1 MKLWNLCGMV
11 ALGATA
17 VSGLVLT
24 QLPGKSQNAPA
35 FVPVA
40 GAISPVE
47 FKDYQSGL
55 AEARLKDKPLF
66 VVFRCER

>member
-1 MKLWNLCGMV
+1 MKIWNLCGLA
-11 ALGATA
+11 ALGATV
-17 VSGLVLT
+17 VSGMALT
-24 QLPGKSQNAPA
+24 QLPGNSQNAPA
-35 FVPVA
+35 FVPAA
-40 GAISPVE
+40 GAALPVE

>member
-1 MKLWNLCGMV
+1 MKIWNVYGIAAVGAGV
-11 ALGATA
+11 A
-17 VSGLVLT
+17 SGLIAM
-24 QLPGKSQNAPA
+24 QLPGKSQNTPT
-35 FVPVA
+35 FVPLA
-40 GAISPVE
+40 NAALPVE

>member
-1 MKLWNLCGMV
+1 MKLWNLYGMA
-11 ALGATA
+11 ALGVGAA
-17 VSGLVLT
+17 SGLVLT
-24 QLPGKSQNAPA
+24 QLPGKSQNASTFIA
-35 FVPVA
+35 AGNAGLPVD
-40 GAISPVE
+40 

>member
-1 MKLWNLCGMV
+1 MKIWNLCGIA
-11 ALGATA
+11 ALSATV
-17 VSGLVLT
+17 VSGMALT
-24 QLPGKSQNAPA
+24 QLPGNSQNAPA
-35 FVPVA
+35 FVPLA
-40 GAISPVE
+40 GASPVE